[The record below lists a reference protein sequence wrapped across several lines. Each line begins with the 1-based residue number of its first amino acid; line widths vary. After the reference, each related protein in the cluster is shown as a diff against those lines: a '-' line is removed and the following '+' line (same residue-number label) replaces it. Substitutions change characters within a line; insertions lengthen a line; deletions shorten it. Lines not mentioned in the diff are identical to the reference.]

1 MSRRLPSLTA
11 LRAFEAAA
19 RHLSF
24 TKAGEEL
31 HVTQAAI
38 SNQVKSL
45 EEYCGRPL
53 FRRQARALVLTEAAQ
68 RSLPSLRQGFDKLAE
83 AAEHLMTLDTGDFV
97 TVSSLVIF
105 AAKWLVPR
113 LENFYHD
120 HPGIDVRIE
129 AAMRNVDLSR
139 DDVDIYIHLGGGDYP
154 GMIADKLMSLEVFPV
169 CSPRLLEGPKPLRV
183 PADLRHHTLLHVDF
197 FAPWPDWSEWLEAAG
212 TEGVDVAHGPR
223 FNGFGMQLQAAV
235 RGLGVA
241 LASSLNI
248 ADDLEAGRLVK
259 PFDLAIDAN
268 LDMYVICQ
276 ESAVERPQ
284 IAAFR
289 DWILAEAAADV
300 PPQPEPALAGRR
312 R

>member
-1 MSRRLPSLTA
+1 MPRRLPSLTA

-24 TKAGEEL
+24 TRAGEEL

-45 EEYCGRPL
+45 EDYCGRPL
-53 FRRQARALVLTEAAQ
+53 FRRRGRSLVLTEAGQ

-83 AAEHLMTLDTGDFV
+83 GAEYLTTPDIGDFV
-97 TVSSLVIF
+97 TVSSMVIF

-113 LENFYHD
+113 LEHFYQD

-139 DDVDIYIHLGGGDYP
+139 DDIDIYIHLGGGHYP
-154 GMIADKLMSLEVFPV
+154 GMIVDKLMSVEVSPV
-169 CSPRLLEGPKPLRV
+169 CSPHLLEGPEPLRA
-183 PADLRHHTLLHVDF
+183 PADLRNHTLLHVDF
-197 FAPWPDWSEWLEAAG
+197 LAPWPDWSEWLEAAG
-212 TEGVDVAHGPR
+212 TEGIDVTHGPR
-223 FNGFGMQLQAAV
+223 FNGLGLQVQAAV

-241 LASSLNI
+241 LASSFI
-248 ADDLEAGRLVK
+248 VADDLEAGRLVK
-259 PFDLAIDAN
+259 PFDLAIDAT
-268 LDMYVICQ
+268 LDLYLFCQ
-276 ESAVERPQ
+276 ESAVEQPQ

-289 DWILAEAAADV
+289 DWILAEAAAT
-300 PPQPEPALAGRR
+300 
-312 R
+312 